1 MKLTERFL
9 GWLGDPEATAPD
21 SVDPLYRSGLLLPPH
36 RERFVRECSLR
47 DLRDF
52 VGALSTSW
60 LLLTLRTPGYNFKG
74 EARLPEH
81 ATLERLTADLTRTG
95 LRSGLEAEAL
105 LEFVG
110 DSLLEICSVC
120 CHDWSL

>member
-9 GWLGDPEATAPD
+9 GWLGDPEATLDDAT
-21 SVDPLYRSGLLLPPH
+21 DPLYRSGLHLPPH
-36 RERFVRECSLR
+36 RERYVRECSLR
-47 DLRDF
+47 DLGDF
-52 VGALSTSW
+52 VGALSVSW

-81 ATLERLTADLTRTG
+81 VTLERLTADLTRMG
-95 LRSGLEAEAL
+95 LRSGLEGEAL

-120 CHDWSL
+120 CHDWTL

>member
-1 MKLTERFL
+1 MKLSERFL
-9 GWLGDPEATAPD
+9 GWLGDPEATLDDAT
-21 SVDPLYRSGLLLPPH
+21 DPLYRSGLRLPPH
-36 RERFVRECSLR
+36 RERYVRECSLR
-47 DLRDF
+47 DLGDF
-52 VGALSTSW
+52 VGALSVSW

-81 ATLERLTADLTRTG
+81 VTLERLTADLTRMG
-95 LRSGLEAEAL
+95 LRSGLAGEAL

>member
-1 MKLTERFL
+1 MKLSERFL
-9 GWLGDPEATAPD
+9 GWLGDPEATLDDAT
-21 SVDPLYRSGLLLPPH
+21 DPLYRSGLRLPPH
-36 RERFVRECSLR
+36 RERYVRECSLR
-47 DLRDF
+47 DLGDF
-52 VGALSTSW
+52 VGALSVSW

-81 ATLERLTADLTRTG
+81 VTLERLTADLTRMG
-95 LRSGLEAEAL
+95 LRSGLEGEAL

-120 CHDWSL
+120 CHDWTL